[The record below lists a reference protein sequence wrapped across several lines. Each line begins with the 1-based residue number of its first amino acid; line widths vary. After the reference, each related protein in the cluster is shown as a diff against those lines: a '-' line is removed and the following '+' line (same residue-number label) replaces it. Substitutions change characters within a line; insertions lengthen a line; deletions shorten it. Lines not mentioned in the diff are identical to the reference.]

1 MEVPGTEEHMEVPET
16 EEHMEVPGTEEPGMA
31 VDTRKSEMSRMQ
43 QLEKLEGIDI
53 RTGLLYC
60 MNDEDFYVEMLGE
73 YLESDLMLELE
84 QVFSD
89 EDWGNYRTLVHALK
103 STSLTIGAV
112 HLSGQAKELETA
124 AKNGDADY
132 IRSHHKA
139 VLEEYSELIGGIRE
153 ILDLFLC

>member
-1 MEVPGTEEHMEVPET
+1 
-16 EEHMEVPGTEEPGMA
+16 MA

-73 YLESDLMLELE
+73 YLESDLMLDLE

-139 VLEEYSELIGGIRE
+139 VLEEYIELIGGIRE

>member
-1 MEVPGTEEHMEVPET
+1 MKLSKKSRYGLRALIDL
-16 EEHMEVPGTEEPGMA
+16 A
-31 VDTRKSEMSRMQ
+31 VHSANSHVSLNSIAERNAISPQ
-43 QLEKLEGIDI
+43 
-53 RTGLLYC
+53 Y
-60 MNDEDFYVEMLGE
+60 
-73 YLESDLMLELE
+73 LE

-139 VLEEYSELIGGIRE
+139 VLEEYIELIGGIRE